1 MTKSGIII
9 KNKPAG
15 ISSFNVVANVR
26 KEFQTKKVGHIGTL
40 DPMASGVL
48 PILVNKA
55 TKLSNYLIEHD
66 KEYYAVLKLGQKT
79 DTLDREGT
87 VIEEGKAPNLLAMDF
102 NQISNLLKE
111 FARNYKYQVPPM
123 YSAIKIN
130 GKKLYEYAR
139 KNQTVEVPK
148 REVNIYKIELLSVSI
163 DRLLFRVECSKG
175 TYIRTL
181 CEDIAKLFSCPG
193 YMSALLRTRVGKYK
207 IEDSNKF
214 ISLEEMLDLDKIKI
228 KDEHIFNNYIN
239 GINIDKNSYK
249 SIYKGKD
256 ELKDTLVY
264 VYYNNSFIGIAEK
277 GEDLIKRFI
286 VIEE

>member
-1 MTKSGIII
+1 
-9 KNKPAG
+9 
-15 ISSFNVVANVR
+15 
-26 KEFQTKKVGHIGTL
+26 
-40 DPMASGVL
+40 
-48 PILVNKA
+48 
-55 TKLSNYLIEHD
+55 
-66 KEYYAVLKLGQKT
+66 
-79 DTLDREGT
+79 
-87 VIEEGKAPNLLAMDF
+87 
-102 NQISNLLKE
+102 
-111 FARNYKYQVPPM
+111 
-123 YSAIKIN
+123 
-130 GKKLYEYAR
+130 
-139 KNQTVEVPK
+139 
-148 REVNIYKIELLSVSI
+148 
-163 DRLLFRVECSKG
+163 
-175 TYIRTL
+175 
-181 CEDIAKLFSCPG
+181 
-193 YMSALLRTRVGKYK
+193 MSALLRTRVGKYK